1 MDASTA
7 PPSMMTRTVTLPI
20 PLAEVGVFVGE
31 NDSSLMKFVVTKSQ
45 RTYVR
50 EHGSAGDDM
59 PFVKVSVVITGEFGD
74 EQVLA
79 AECEAANE
87 ELLNILERSLSTHV
101 QNYKRSIS
109 RKPKNDH
116 KVARLVFKT
125 HMDSQLIGKFIGSS
139 GKNIRMLASE
149 LGEICANKGI
159 EASSFRVNIMEEDPD
174 KSPKRFFKIANSSTS
189 NANIII
195 FVTAQ
200 HTGNMRELFLCVRD
214 TMISSVV
221 NCVESANQ
229 THRRDMEPDYDDLYA
244 PEETCSDDSYA

>member
-1 MDASTA
+1 VS
-7 PPSMMTRTVTLPI
+7 I
-20 PLAEVGVFVGE
+20 PQSQIGLFVGDNDMSLNKYIIEKSQNAYSRSHGGEFSAVSVSIVIDGDFGGETVVVAKCTAE
-31 NDSSLMKFVVTKSQ
+31 NDL
-45 RTYVR
+45 
-50 EHGSAGDDM
+50 
-59 PFVKVSVVITGEFGD
+59 
-74 EQVLA
+74 
-79 AECEAANE
+79 
-87 ELLNILERSLSTHV
+87 LLNIVESNIHFHTKNFNRTQS
-101 QNYKRSIS
+101 
-109 RKPKNDH
+109 KPSKPFKSNF
-116 KVARLVFKT
+116 ARLVFKT
-125 HMDSQLIGKFIGSS
+125 NMEPQLIGKYIGSS

-221 NCVESANQ
+221 DCVESANQ
-229 THRRDMEPDYDDLYA
+229 THKRDMEPDYDDIYA
-244 PEETCSDDSYA
+244 PEETSAEDSYA